1 MRGFSWIF
9 MTLLVTGTPAF
20 SQTTAD
26 QHNAELA
33 RWDFNVSAGFFEHR
47 PFEVSDPFSG
57 DDWYGEGRYSASI
70 GYYWTEHFKTE
81 LEFAHTGEGRRWT
94 QEIITVPG
102 TSINHPIGTEVF
114 HRLQQTSA
122 RAVWQFNENT
132 WVHPYLNAGVVFDA
146 ERRMWQSPAQF
157 YYPPYNPN
165 APSSTGRPPVLVR
178 PEIARGSKVMEYRTG
193 ITVGG
198 GSKFYMSTNTYLN
211 AGMQV
216 TYANPAVTA
225 AVLVGFGVDF

>member
-1 MRGFSWIF
+1 MRGFSWIC
-9 MTLLVTGTPAF
+9 TILLLIGSPAVA
-20 SQTTAD
+20 QTIAVPQT
-26 QHNAELA
+26 AELA
-33 RWDFNVSAGFFEHR
+33 RWDFNVSAGFFENR

-70 GYYWTEHFKTE
+70 GYYWTEHVKTE

-94 QEIITVPG
+94 QEIITIPG
-102 TSINHPIGTEVF
+102 TSIRHPIGTEVF
-114 HRLQQTSA
+114 HRPQQTSA

-146 ERRMWQSPAQF
+146 ERRTWQSPAQF
-157 YYPPYNPN
+157 YYPPYTPN
-165 APSSTGRPPVLVR
+165 APTTVRPPVLVR
-178 PEIARGSKVMEYRTG
+178 PEIARGSKVMEYRAG

-198 GSKFYMSTNTYLN
+198 GSKFYMSPNTYLN

-216 TYANPAVTA
+216 TYAKPAITA
-225 AVLVGFGVDF
+225 SVLVGIGVDF